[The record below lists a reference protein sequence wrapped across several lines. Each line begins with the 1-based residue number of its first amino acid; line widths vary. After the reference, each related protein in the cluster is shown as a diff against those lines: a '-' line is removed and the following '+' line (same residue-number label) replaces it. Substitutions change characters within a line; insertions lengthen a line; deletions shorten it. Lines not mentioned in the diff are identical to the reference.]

1 MIEYEVF
8 TQFMNQ
14 STSAGF
20 QGSLFSKIC
29 NTPNRYIP
37 IFRSSKNLA
46 KLVQSTESFYD
57 FDFKGA
63 YNEIFSSFLVSEG
76 FKELNRNLYSSEGE
90 LLKVDQL
97 LQFPDDE
104 RRFLLVDIQVRDDQ
118 SIRKN
123 QFAEQFYSQIAA
135 LRKQYNK
142 KEQIVAIQY
151 FIDPNFRENYKF
163 FVDQQAKISILGVEA
178 RVFYG
183 QELFNY
189 LQIPTV
195 FGQIREY
202 FQRWQTEVLDMP
214 SLDFDLLAQNSA
226 IEIEKRMIAEK
237 DALKVETFIALLD
250 TDSAVDEILPV
261 LFPTGETL
269 RILIELPVFRSLK
282 NSDILREKIEN
293 FLSSR
298 LSAPTK

>member
-1 MIEYEVF
+1 MIEYADF

-14 STSAGF
+14 ATSAGF
-20 QGSLFSKIC
+20 QGSLFAKIC
-29 NTPNRYIP
+29 NAPARYIP

-46 KLVQSTESFYD
+46 KLVQSTESYYD
-57 FDFKGA
+57 FDFTGA
-63 YNEIFSSFLVSEG
+63 YNRIFSSFLVSEG
-76 FKELNRNLYSSEGE
+76 FKELNRNLYSSDGE

-104 RRFLLVDIQVRDDQ
+104 RRILLVDIQVRDDMTIKKQ
-118 SIRKN
+118 
-123 QFAEQFYSQIAA
+123 QFVEQFYHQIEA

-142 KEQIVAIQY
+142 KEQIVAVQY
-151 FIDPNFRENYKF
+151 FIDPSVRENYKF
-163 FVDQQAKISILGVEA
+163 FVDQQAKITMLGVEA

-189 LQIPTV
+189 LQMPAV
-195 FGQIREY
+195 FEQFRDY
-202 FQRWQTEVLDMP
+202 FKRWRTEVLDAP

-226 IEIEKRMIAEK
+226 IEIEKRMIAEQ
-237 DALKVETFIALLD
+237 DALKVDKFIALLD
-250 TDSAVDEILPV
+250 NDSAADEILPV

-269 RILIELPVFRSLK
+269 RILIDFPVFNSLK
-282 NSDILREKIEN
+282 NSDVLKEKIEN

-298 LSAPTK
+298 LSAPVK